1 MLQLLLKAGC
11 DPHGTGVLKGAMFGF
26 NALHAAALRGH
37 TVAIGMLAEA
47 GVSLQART
55 PAGSSALYLAASNGH
70 ADSAEALIDLGADI
84 DAKCEEGQT
93 PLYVA
98 ARQGHESMV
107 TVLLRAGV
115 AVDMAKDSGATPL
128 HAAANRGHL
137 GAARSLILAGANK
150 DAPKASGS
158 RPLFTA
164 CAHRSGRPLFLK
176 LSSLCLCFVSFR
188 FCLPVLA
195 CLSGQGTHAPVRAF
209 ARRSRPLSY
218 CDPSVPRDGPRHNRL
233 EMALTLVQ
241 SGADTTADST
251 KCALAVPRDMAS
263 AVEQA
268 RLSSGNNASWTL
280 QRAL

>member
-164 CAHRSGRPLFLK
+164 CAHRSGRPLFLA

-188 FCLPVLA
+188 FLFACA
-195 CLSGQGTHAPVRAF
+195 CLSFRAGDTRACARLRSAKSPFVILRPVRA
-209 ARRSRPLSY
+209 ARW
-218 CDPSVPRDGPRHNRL
+218 PRHNRL

-268 RLSSGNNASWTL
+268 RLL
-280 QRAL
+280 R